1 MTAIPNIWYSN
12 FNTVK
17 DEIFKIN
24 QIGEKVLEGKDIS
37 RDDALFILSLGREY
51 LFPLF
56 TWTDR
61 IRQSFYGN
69 RIDLCS
75 VINAR
80 SGGCTEDC
88 SFCSQS
94 VHFSTGIAVYPLLP
108 VETMIEGAKRAKS
121 WGAKRFCLATS
132 GRGIRSHKDL
142 EKLCMA
148 VKRIT
153 EEVGINVCATL
164 GDLTKEEILAL
175 MEAGL
180 SRFHHNLETAE
191 SYFPEICTTHTFKDR
206 FSCVERARDLGIS
219 TCSGGLFGIG
229 ESPEQIYEL
238 ARAIKDLDVDSVPIN
253 FLMPV
258 KGTPLSSFEPV
269 GPAEGLKIIALF
281 RFMLPDKEI
290 RVCGGRETALR
301 ELHPLIFAS
310 GANGMMV
317 GNYLTKGGRDP
328 VKDLQ
333 MLKDLGL
340 EATF

>member
-1 MTAIPNIWYSN
+1 MYSN
-12 FNTVK
+12 FNTVNDK
-17 DEIFKIN
+17 IFKIN
-24 QIGEKVLEGKDIS
+24 QIGEKVLEGKEIS
-37 RDDALFILSLGREY
+37 RDEALFIMSLERKY
-51 LFPLF
+51 LFHLLS
-56 TWTDR
+56 WTDR
-61 IRQSFYGN
+61 IRQTFYGN
-69 RIDLCS
+69 KVDLCS

-108 VETMIEGAKRAKS
+108 VETMLEGAKRAKS

-132 GRGIRSHKDL
+132 GKGIRSQKDL
-142 EKLCMA
+142 EKLCLA

-153 EEVGINVCATL
+153 EEVGISVCATL
-164 GDLTKEEILAL
+164 GNLSNDEIIAL

-191 SYFPEICTTHTFKDR
+191 SYFPKICTTHTFRDR
-206 FSCVERARDLGIS
+206 FTCVERARSLGIS
-219 TCSGGLFGIG
+219 TCSGGIFGIG
-229 ESPEQIYEL
+229 ESPEQVYEL
-238 ARAIKDLDVDSVPIN
+238 ARAIKDLHVDSVPIN
-253 FLMPV
+253 FLMPI
-258 KGTPLSSFEPV
+258 KGTPLGDFEPV
-269 GPAEGLKIIALF
+269 SPVYGLKIIALF
-281 RFMLPDKEI
+281 RLMLPDKEI

-310 GANGMMV
+310 GASGMMV
-317 GNYLTKGGRDP
+317 GNYLTRGGRDP

-340 EATF
+340 EVAF